1 MKAGWQTKVLADV
14 CQIRPPKAEA
24 RERLSCKDLVSF
36 VPMEDLGIGQKILA
50 PTQTKPLEDVAGSYT
65 YFADGDVLLAKI
77 TPCFENGKLGIAD
90 KLTNGI
96 GFGSS
101 EYIVFR
107 PSPAI
112 DKEWLYYFLSRQS
125 FRDEGAARM
134 SGAVGHKRVSKE
146 FIESYPI
153 PVPPLPEQHRIVAI
167 LDEAFDGIATA
178 KANAEKNLQN
188 ARALFESHL
197 QSVFTERGEG
207 WMERTL
213 AELCERI
220 TKGSSPKWQ
229 GISYVESPGIL
240 FVTSENVGEYEIL
253 LEKPKYVEE
262 AFNAK
267 DKKSILKNGD
277 VLTNIVGASIGR
289 TAVFDRDEVAN
300 INQAVCLIRCVPHL
314 LNNHYLTY
322 LLNSPVFKQVLH
334 DNEVNNAR
342 ANLSLG
348 FFSKLPVP
356 IPPISKQEE
365 VVAKLGAFRAETQR
379 LESLYQQKL
388 TALDDLKKSLLH
400 QAFSGKL

>member
-24 RERLSCKDLVSF
+24 RERLSCKELVSF

-167 LDEAFDGIATA
+167 LDEAFDRIATA

-207 WMERTL
+207 WVETTVGECIRFIDYRGKTPVKTDSGL
-213 AELCERI
+213 RLI
-220 TKGSSPKWQ
+220 TAKNVKMGYLQ
-229 GISYVESPGIL
+229 ESPMEFVAPESYDAWMTRGI
-240 FVTSENVGEYEIL
+240 
-253 LEKPKYVEE
+253 PKQ
-262 AFNAK
+262 
-267 DKKSILKNGD
+267 GD
-277 VLTNIVGASIGR
+277 VLFTTEAPLANVAQLDTDEKVVFAQRIIIMQPEASR
-289 TAVFDRDEVAN
+289 LDSTF
-300 INQAVCLIRCVPHL
+300 LK
-314 LNNHYLTY
+314 Y
-322 LLNSPVFKQVLH
+322 LLLSQPVQQRIHGKGTGATVKGIKASLLKTIDISFPAALH
-334 DNEVNNAR
+334 VQKEIV
-342 ANLSLG
+342 
-348 FFSKLPVP
+348 SKLDDLT
-356 IPPISKQEE
+356 IE
-365 VVAKLGAFRAETQR
+365 VER